1 VSRYYIVWDFET
13 TGIPAHH
20 PGLVRPV
27 EVGITIYDGEFA
39 GHWSHSIIMCP
50 DVWAPSYVRAE
61 AVHGISRTSLMMDGY
76 PSMGEAF
83 DQLAVVLANDMKM
96 GLLAY
101 ATEVYSLAWNAA
113 FDSEVLRL
121 WMRAAGREDLA
132 LADWPDAPIG
142 PFTAPAGCLQAM
154 YREWTKTQPDLH
166 TPRYG
171 SLRRACEELG
181 LAWDESSAHG
191 ASYDS
196 HAAGRV
202 AHAML
207 SREARRARHARA
219 SVTRT

>member
-1 VSRYYIVWDFET
+1 MSRYYIVWDFET
-13 TGIPAHH
+13 TGIPARA

-27 EVGITIYDGEFA
+27 EVGITIFDEAFE
-39 GHWSHSIIMCP
+39 GHWSHSFRMCP
-50 DVWAPSYVRAE
+50 DVWAPGYEHAE
-61 AVHGISRTSLMMDGY
+61 AVHGITRESLEQSGVM
-76 PSMGEAF
+76 SMSEAF
-83 DQLAVVLANDMKM
+83 DQLAVVLANDTRS

-171 SLRRACEELG
+171 SLRSACEELG

-207 SREARRARHARA
+207 SREAGRARHARA